1 MRRLTRAVT
10 TVAAV
15 AALCPLLTTAVVA
28 AFVQVLAKAD
38 PTALAASAEVVRGKL
53 VTASAIAKGEVRL
66 GVYCS
71 TGLD

>member
-1 MRRLTRAVT
+1 MPL
-10 TVAAV
+10 
-15 AALCPLLTTAVVA
+15 LSLLLLLLLLLLPLLTAAFVA
-28 AFVQVLAKAD
+28 AFEQVLAKAD

-71 TGLD
+71 TCLDQE